1 MDLVS
6 SAILIGILLSLIL
19 IGPVFFM
26 LLQTSISRG
35 WKSAIMLDL
44 GVMTADILCILVAYY
59 GSKDLAVA
67 IQNNPSIYIFG
78 GFFILI
84 YGLVMYMSKPNLKMR
99 NLTDSSKNY
108 FKTFM
113 NGFFLNIL
121 NIGVIVFWFF
131 VVSTIVIQYP
141 RPGDT
146 LLFIGIV
153 LATFFGLDLIKIR
166 LAHRV
171 KENFTVRRVFYLKKT
186 IGFILIIF
194 GLIVILKGFGVF
206 SNIDEQIENRI
217 QKGVTHDEKPADILF
232 SIPFQ

>member
-26 LLQTSISRG
+26 LLQTSITRG
-35 WKSAIMLDL
+35 WKHAIVLDL
-44 GVMTADILCILVAYY
+44 GVMTADLMCIFFAYY
-59 GSKDLAVA
+59 GSKDLAEA
-67 IQNNPSIYIFG
+67 IKNNPSVYVFG

-84 YGLVMYMSKPNLKMR
+84 YGLLMYMSKPNLKMR
-99 NLTDSSKNY
+99 NLSVGNKNY

-131 VVSTIVIQYP
+131 VVGTIVIQYP
-141 RPGDT
+141 KPGDT

-153 LATFFGLDLIKIR
+153 LGTFFSLDLIKIL
-166 LAHRV
+166 LAQKV
-171 KENFTVRRVFYLKKT
+171 KKTFTIRRVFYFKKL
-186 IGFILIIF
+186 IGFILVIF
-194 GLIVILKGFGVF
+194 GIIVIMKGFGIF
-206 SNIDEQIENRI
+206 SDFDEQLENRI
-217 QKGVTHDEKPADILF
+217 QKGVTHDKKADETVFKIN
-232 SIPFQ
+232 